1 VPKPLHQGTLSD
13 FETFL
18 LTKMFAGNIGPFTGA
33 FFILRDIECQMIGS
47 LAHVRPVRYATR
59 SGALQ
64 TRDRYKRRVF

>member
-1 VPKPLHQGTLSD
+1 
-13 FETFL
+13 
-18 LTKMFAGNIGPFTGA
+18 MFAGNIGPFTGA